1 MKIKLTNQKELTIK
15 KVKKSGNELSIVFP
29 EQSVDT
35 LDTIFASDSLSGVEV
50 ISDAGGVIGKYYNLA
65 YTSVLKENAE
75 VTVTLS
81 FKNVI
86 ADVDVSQQLNEI
98 QGELNALRQETANTQ
113 ELQDAAIEELASIAS
128 TLSLSTDTTD
138 TTDTTEQEQ

>member
-1 MKIKLTNQKELTIK
+1 MKIKLTNQELSIK
-15 KVKKSGNELSIVFP
+15 KVKKAGNELSIVLP

-35 LDTIFASDSLSGVEV
+35 LDTIFASDSLSSIEV

-128 TLSLSTDTTD
+128 TLSLSTDTT
-138 TTDTTEQEQ
+138 EQEQ

>member
-1 MKIKLTNQKELTIK
+1 MKIKLTNQEELTIK
-15 KVKKSGNELSIVFP
+15 KVKKSGNELIIVLP

-35 LDTIFASDSLSGVEV
+35 LDTIFASDSLSSIEV

-86 ADVDVSQQLNEI
+86 ADVDVSQQLNDI
-98 QGELNALRQETANTQ
+98 QGELNALRQENANTQ
-113 ELQDAAIEELASIAS
+113 ELQDAAIEELASVAS
-128 TLSLSTDTTD
+128 TLSLSTDTT
-138 TTDTTEQEQ
+138 EQEQ

>member
-1 MKIKLTNQKELTIK
+1 MKIKLTNQELTIK
-15 KVKKSGNELSIVFP
+15 KVKKTGNELSIVLP

-35 LDTIFASDSLSGVEV
+35 LDTIFASDSLSSIEV

-65 YTSVLKENAE
+65 YSSIYKADSEI
-75 VTVTLS
+75 TVTLTL
-81 FKNVI
+81 KRVL

-128 TLSLSTDTTD
+128 TLSLSTDTT
-138 TTDTTEQEQ
+138 EQEQ

>member
-1 MKIKLTNQKELTIK
+1 MKIKLTNQELTIK
-15 KVKKSGNELSIVFP
+15 KVKKTGNELSIVLP

-35 LDTIFASDSLSGVEV
+35 LDTIFASDSLSSIEV

-65 YTSVLKENAE
+65 YISVLKENAE

-86 ADVDVSQQLNEI
+86 ADVDVSQQLNDI

-128 TLSLSTDTTD
+128 TLSLSTDTT
-138 TTDTTEQEQ
+138 EQEQ

>member
-1 MKIKLTNQKELTIK
+1 MKIKLTNQELTIK
-15 KVKKSGNELSIVFP
+15 KVKKTGNELSIVLP
-29 EQSVDT
+29 GQSVDT
-35 LDTIFASDSLSGVEV
+35 LDTIFASDSLSSIEV

-86 ADVDVSQQLNEI
+86 ADVDVSQQLNDI

-128 TLSLSTDTTD
+128 TLSLSTDTT
-138 TTDTTEQEQ
+138 EQEQ

>member
-1 MKIKLTNQKELTIK
+1 MKIKLTNQELTIK
-15 KVKKSGNELSIVFP
+15 KVKKTGNELSIVLP

-35 LDTIFASDSLSGVEV
+35 LDTIFTSDSLSSIEV

-65 YTSVLKENAE
+65 YSSIYKADSEI
-75 VTVTLS
+75 TVTLTL
-81 FKNVI
+81 KRVL
-86 ADVDVSQQLNEI
+86 ADVDVSQQLNDI

-128 TLSLSTDTTD
+128 TLSLSTDTT
-138 TTDTTEQEQ
+138 EQEQ